1 MTEQP
6 AHGPGD
12 HQEHRDRRGRFA
24 PGNPGGPGRP
34 RRKVERDYLGALS
47 DAVSLTDWKRIAER
61 AVQDAIDGDGAARAW
76 LSRHLLPIPG
86 VKHEPLHRLAAD
98 DLAGVDPVASDA
110 AGAASLDRLLRRL
123 L

>member
-6 AHGPGD
+6 D
-12 HQEHRDRRGRFA
+12 RDGRGRFA

-34 RRKVERDYLGALS
+34 RRKVERDYLGRMS
-47 DAVSLTDWKRIAER
+47 DAVSLDDWQRITHR
-61 AVQDAIDGDGAARAW
+61 AVQDALDGDGTARAW

-98 DLAGVDPVASDA
+98 DLAGVDPVVSDA
-110 AGAASLDRLLRRL
+110 AGAVALERVLRSLT
-123 L
+123 